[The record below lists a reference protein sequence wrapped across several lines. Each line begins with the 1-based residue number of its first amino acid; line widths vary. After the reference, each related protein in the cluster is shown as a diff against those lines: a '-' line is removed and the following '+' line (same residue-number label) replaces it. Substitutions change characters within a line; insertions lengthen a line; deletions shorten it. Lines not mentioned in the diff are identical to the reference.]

1 MRPQSRN
8 VLFLLTAGYLGLLVG
23 LSLLLATVL
32 KAQPRREISKTFA
45 EESVS
50 LTDFTKH
57 RTTNSGPEPIV
68 QREVGSTISVMVTV
82 TASTTL
88 LPDRF
93 SLSQNYPNPSNS
105 TTIIEYDLPIPTDV
119 TVEIY
124 NMLGQK
130 VRTLV
135 DDHRVAGSYRV
146 EWDGNMSSGRAA
158 ASGVYLYRIQ
168 AGSFVETKKMLLL
181 K

>member
-8 VLFLLTAGYLGLLVG
+8 VILLLTAGYTGLLVG

-32 KAQPRREISKTFA
+32 QAQPRRQISRTFA
-45 EESVS
+45 EESVNI
-50 LTDFTKH
+50 TDFTKH
-57 RTTNSGPEPIV
+57 RTASSGPEPIV
-68 QREVGSTISVMVTV
+68 QRDVGSTISVMVTV

-88 LPDRF
+88 LPDGF
-93 SLSQNYPNPSNS
+93 SLYQNYPNPSNS

-146 EWDGNMSSGRAA
+146 EWDGNTSSGRAA

-168 AGSFVETKKMLLL
+168 AGSFVGTKKMLLL
-181 K
+181 R

>member
-8 VLFLLTAGYLGLLVG
+8 VIFLLTAGYAGLLVG
-23 LSLLLATVL
+23 LSLLLATIL
-32 KAQPRREISKTFA
+32 QAQPRRDISKTFA

-57 RTTNSGPEPIV
+57 RMANSGPEPIV
-68 QREVGSTISVMVTV
+68 ARDVGSTISVMVTV
-82 TASTTL
+82 TSSTTL

-93 SLSQNYPNPSNS
+93 SLSQNYPNPFNS
-105 TTIIEYDLPIPTDV
+105 ATIIEYDLPLSTVV

-135 DDHRVAGSYRV
+135 DGYRFAGSHRV
-146 EWDGNMSSGRAA
+146 EWDGNMSSGQAA
-158 ASGVYLYRIQ
+158 ASGMYLYRIQ
-168 AGSFVETKKMLLL
+168 AGSFVDTKKMLLL

>member
-1 MRPQSRN
+1 MRLVFVSFIF
-8 VLFLLTAGYLGLLVG
+8 VALVSSFGFLLFLTPEIR
-23 LSLLLATVL
+23 SEEPP
-32 KAQPRREISKTFA
+32 QISKKLL
-45 EESVS
+45 EEFTSKMEEVAKRPR
-50 LTDFTKH
+50 TDIEPDTVEP
-57 RTTNSGPEPIV
+57 PESRSNITV
-68 QREVGSTISVMVTV
+68 TVTV

-93 SLSQNYPNPSNS
+93 SLSQNYPNPFNS
-105 TTIIEYDLPIPTDV
+105 TTIIEYDLPLPTHV
-119 TVEIY
+119 IVEIY

-135 DDHRVAGSYRV
+135 DDNRAAGSYRV
-146 EWDGNMSSGRAA
+146 EWDGNMSSGRTA

-168 AGSFVETKKMLLL
+168 AGSFVKTKKMLLL